1 MIMVCLKSKN
11 SPVDNQL
18 FNVHVNVYRFL
29 SAVNRIYSI
38 ILIYKALNHICL
50 KQQQQ

>member
-18 FNVHVNVYRFL
+18 FNVNVYRFL